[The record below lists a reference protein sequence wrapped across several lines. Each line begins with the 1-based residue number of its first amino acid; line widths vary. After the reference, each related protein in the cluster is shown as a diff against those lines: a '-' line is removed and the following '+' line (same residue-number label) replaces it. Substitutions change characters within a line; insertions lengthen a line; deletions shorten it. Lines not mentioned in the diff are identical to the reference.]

1 MSGTERQGERGD
13 GNQQPQPRRMMG
25 RGPHAM
31 GAIEKPKDARG
42 ALNRLIRYLGDYK
55 VHLAVIAFLTV
66 ASSLLALAGPYL
78 IGVAID
84 TTILTGDMEGLLRI
98 ATLLVGVYLFSALV
112 SMASG
117 WVMAIISQRSLKKL
131 RKELFE
137 HIQTLSL
144 SFFDKRMSGDLMSRL
159 TNDVDSIGRAISSNV
174 TTLISSSITLV
185 GILVMMFGLNVWL
198 ALASLI
204 VFPIMV
210 YITAFIGGKTRAG
223 FMDLMT
229 QMGSLN
235 SVMQETI
242 AGQRVVIAFEQQE
255 SVNRKFTAT
264 NDEVKAISIKANTYS
279 MMMMPLM
286 GILTNANIAIVAGLG
301 AWMTL
306 QGMATVGL
314 IATFITY
321 SRRFADPLRQF
332 SNIYN
337 SIQSALAGAERVF
350 EVIDTVPEL
359 TDASNAIG
367 VDDFEGYVEFE
378 NVDFE
383 YDQGVP
389 VLKDISLSAEPGQ
402 TIALVGPTGAGK
414 TTIVNLLTRFYD
426 IKDGSIK
433 IDGNDIRKI
442 KKDDLRRQLGIVLQ
456 DVFLFSGTVMDNIRY
471 GRLDATDE
479 ECIRAAE
486 LANAD
491 SFIRRLPKGYETEL
505 SERAGNISQGQR
517 QLISIARALVA
528 DPAILVLDEATSSV
542 DTRTEIQIQEAFRRL
557 MTGRTSFVIAH
568 RLSTIRRAD
577 MVLVINNGEI
587 IERGTHEEL
596 LDRKGFYYRVYMSQF
611 KGTNG
616 GDLEPI
622 RLMPAEQTAPQFP
635 QRGMPGMGGMR
646 GMGGMGGMHGMG
658 PRDNPGDR
666 GGTDRPSSLGSMRG
680 GPDMMGRMMEIV
692 ETFREKEATSPEGA
706 LSPEELGLPPIF
718 RMMMQSPMGQSGIFN
733 EVDGK
738 YYLSEDK
745 FNDMRTRFQNR

>member
-1 MSGTERQGERGD
+1 
-13 GNQQPQPRRMMG
+13 MMG

-31 GAIEKPKDARG
+31 GNIEKPKDARG

-55 VHLAVIAFLTV
+55 VQLLIIALLTV
-66 ASSLLALAGPYL
+66 VSSLMALAGPYL
-78 IGVAID
+78 MGVAID
-84 TTILTGDMEGLLRI
+84 NMILAGDIPGLVRI
-98 ATLLVGVYLFSALV
+98 SLLLAGVYLFSALV

-144 SFFDKRMSGDLMSRL
+144 SFFDKRLAGDLMSRL
-159 TNDVDSIGRAISSNV
+159 TNDVDSIGMAISSNV
-174 TTLISSSITLV
+174 TTLMSSSISLV
-185 GILVMMFGLNVWL
+185 GILVMMFSLNVWL
-198 ALASLI
+198 ASASLL

-223 FMDLMT
+223 FMALMT
-229 QMGSLN
+229 KMGSLN
-235 SVMQETI
+235 GVMQETI
-242 AGQRVVIAFEQQE
+242 TGQRVVIAFEQQE

-264 NDEVKAISIKANTYS
+264 NDEVKAISIKTNTYS

-314 IATFITY
+314 IATFIMY

-332 SNIYN
+332 GNIYN
-337 SIQSALAGAERVF
+337 SIQSALAGAERIF
-350 EVIDTVPEL
+350 EVIDTEPEL
-359 TDASNAIG
+359 KDASNAIG
-367 VDDFEGYVEFE
+367 VNDFDGYVEFE

-383 YDQGVP
+383 YVPGVP
-389 VLKDISLSAEPGQ
+389 VLKNISLKAEPGQ

-426 IKDGSIK
+426 INDGSIK
-433 IDGNDIRKI
+433 IDETDIRKI
-442 KKDDLRRQLGIVLQ
+442 KMDDLRRQLGIVLQ

-471 GRLDATDE
+471 GKLDATDE
-479 ECIRAAE
+479 ECVHAAE

-491 SFIRRLPKGYETEL
+491 GFIRRLPKGYDTEL

-557 MTGRTSFVIAH
+557 MSGRTSFVIAH

-596 LDRKGFYYRVYMSQF
+596 IEKKGFYYRVYMSQF

-616 GDLEPI
+616 SDVEPI
-622 RLMPAEQTAPQFP
+622 RLIPAEQTAPQFS
-635 QRGMPGMGGMR
+635 QRGMPGMGGMS
-646 GMGGMGGMHGMG
+646 GIGGMGGMRSMG
-658 PRDNPGDR
+658 STDNPGDR
-666 GGTDRPSSLGSMRG
+666 GNTAELSGHGSMRG
-680 GPDMMGRMMEIV
+680 GPGMPDMMGRMMEIV
-692 ETFREKEATSPEGA
+692 KAFREKGATSPEGA
-706 LSPEELGLPPIF
+706 LSLEELGLPPRF
-718 RMMMQSPMGQSGIFN
+718 RMMMRSPMGQSGIFS

-738 YYLSEDK
+738 YYLSEERL
-745 FNDMRTRFQNR
+745 NDTRAQFLNE